1 MTYTVA
7 KGNQL
12 VDPDQVA
19 PVDGAVDLR
28 SDTVTRP
35 SDEMRQA
42 MAAAAVGDDVY
53 GEDPTVNQLQK
64 RAAEIF
70 GKEAALFVP
79 TGCMGN
85 LISIRNW
92 THHGNEV
99 ICEERSH
106 VNLYELASMSAIAGC
121 MPRVVRSGD
130 DGIMTWKQIEAVIR
144 PKIYYDSQ
152 TALICLENTS
162 NMAGGTVYPTDR
174 VNEIC
179 DHAHALGLKV
189 HLDGARIFNAA
200 TALGDNVANMTRK
213 VESVMFCLSKGLGA
227 PVGSM
232 IAGSKEFIERA
243 RVYRKMFGGG
253 MRQVGVI
260 AAAGLVALEK
270 SPARLHEDHANAKR
284 LAEGIA
290 QISGLRIEPASVKSN
305 IVIFDCSTSGM
316 TAVELCDALHARG
329 VWAQDTA
336 IHSVRMV
343 THWNVSRE
351 EIERAL
357 VELKTVAEKKA
368 GRSA

>member
-1 MTYTVA
+1 MF
-7 KGNQL
+7 
-12 VDPDQVA
+12 
-19 PVDGAVDLR
+19 
-28 SDTVTRP
+28 TRP

-42 MAAAAVGDDVY
+42 MAVAAVGDDVY

-85 LISIRNW
+85 LISIRMW

-121 MPRVVRSGD
+121 MPRVVRSSD
-130 DGIMTWKQIEAVIR
+130 DGLLSWKQIEAVIR

-162 NMAGGTVYPTDR
+162 NMAGGTVYPTGR
-174 VNEIC
+174 VSEIC
-179 DHAHALGLKV
+179 DHAHGLGLKV

-200 TALGDNVANMTRK
+200 TALGDSVANMTRK
-213 VESVMFCLSKGLGA
+213 VDSVMFCLSKGLGA

-232 IAGSKEFIERA
+232 IVGSKEFIERA
-243 RVYRKMFGGG
+243 RVFRKMFGGG

-270 SPARLHEDHANAKR
+270 SPARLHEDHAKAKH
-284 LAEGIA
+284 LAQGIA
-290 QISGLRIEPASVKSN
+290 QIPGLKIDPASVKTN
-305 IVIFDCSTSGM
+305 IVIFDCSAAGM
-316 TAVELCDALHARG
+316 NAVELCDALHERDI
-329 VWAQDTA
+329 WAQDTA
-336 IHSVRMV
+336 INSVRMV
-343 THWNVSRE
+343 THWNVSRSG
-351 EIERAL
+351 IERAIE
-357 VELKTVAEKKA
+357 ELRNVVQKRKGHVA
-368 GRSA
+368 